1 MVRLRRNVPS
11 LGALAAFESAARL
24 GGFTKAA
31 NELGVTQAAVSRQI
45 RALEA
50 DFGVPLF
57 TRNTRQV
64 MLTEAGRTLS
74 DAVSDAFQTM
84 TDAIETLRAPREPTS
99 LTVSTSLSFSHF
111 WLLPRLPAF
120 RLAYPLLQLRVISQD
135 QPLDLRTGDADVAVR
150 YGTPPFAD
158 GEAFAALSEEAFP
171 VASPEF
177 AEQHNCTEF
186 GFEAIARLPL
196 IEGHKPESRWLTWPT
211 WFNRAGLIHPI
222 GRQMLM
228 FNHYSDAVYAAMTGQ
243 GVVLGWRRLL
253 ERPLA
258 DGRLVRLG
266 TDSVVPEEAHHV
278 VIAADGHKPA
288 AMAFARWIE
297 ENFATPDDE
306 ATAAGGTPEAD

>member
-1 MVRLRRNVPS
+1 MPS
-11 LGALAAFESAARL
+11 LGALAAFEAAARL

-64 MLTEAGRTLS
+64 VLTDAGRTLS
-74 DAVSDAFQTM
+74 GAVSDAFQTM
-84 TDAIETLRAPREPTS
+84 TDAIEVLRAPREPTS

-120 RLAYPLLQLRVISQD
+120 RSAYPLLQLRVISQD

-150 YGTPPFAD
+150 YGVAPFDD
-158 GEAFAALSEEAFP
+158 GEALAALPEEAFP

-177 AEQHNCTEF
+177 AARHDCDSISV
-186 GFEAIARLPL
+186 EALAKLPL
-196 IEGHKPESRWLTWPT
+196 IEGHKPESLWLTWPT
-211 WFNRAGLIHPI
+211 WFARAGLTRPP

-228 FNHYSDAVYAAMTGQ
+228 FNHYSDAVYAAMTGE
-243 GVVLGWRRLL
+243 GVVLGWNRLL
-253 ERPLA
+253 ERPLG

-266 TDSVVPEEAHHV
+266 TASVIPQEAHHV
-278 VIAADGHKPA
+278 VVAGNEHKPA
-288 AMAFARWIE
+288 AMAFARWMVE
-297 ENFATPDDE
+297 KFTAPD
-306 ATAAGGTPEAD
+306 AAPPAD

>member
-11 LGALAAFESAARL
+11 LGALATFESAARL

-50 DFGVPLF
+50 DFGLPLF

-64 MLTEAGRTLS
+64 ILTDAGRTLS
-74 DAVSDAFQTM
+74 GAVSDAFQTM
-84 TDAIETLRAPREPTS
+84 SDAIETLRAPREPTS

-120 RLAYPLLQLRVISQD
+120 RIAYPMLQLRVLSQD
-135 QPLDLRTGDADVAVR
+135 QPLDLRSGDADVAVR
-150 YGTPPFAD
+150 YGVAPFHD
-158 GEAFAALSEEAFP
+158 GEAFASLPEDAFP

-177 AEQHNCTEF
+177 AAAHACDDFTV
-186 GFEAIARLPL
+186 EALAKLPL
-196 IEGHKPESRWLTWPT
+196 IEGHKPESPWLTWPE
-211 WFNRAGLIHPI
+211 WFARSGLIRPP

-243 GVVLGWRRLL
+243 GVVLGWGRIL

-266 TDSVVPEEAHHV
+266 SANVIPEEAHHV
-278 VIAADGHKPA
+278 VVAANGHKPA

-297 ENFATPDDE
+297 ENFTDPE
-306 ATAAGGTPEAD
+306 AALEPAGTPAAD